1 MCLGCG
7 TDNEHGHHLQPRL
20 AGDRV
25 LARHVFDLRHSGA
38 PGIVHGGAIATVV
51 DDLLGFVLHLVG
63 EPAVTRQLQVD
74 YLAPIR
80 LGAAL
85 DLVAHLARRDG
96 RKLFLE
102 ATGTDV
108 ASGRT
113 LLTARALFVVV
124 PLEHFT

>member
-1 MCLGCG
+1 MF
-7 TDNEHGHHLQPRL
+7 
-20 AGDRV
+20 
-25 LARHVFDLRHSGA
+25 ARHVFDARHSGA
-38 PGIVHGGAIATVV
+38 PGIVHGGAVATVV
-51 DDLLGFVLHLVG
+51 DDLFGFVLHLVG

-80 LGAAL
+80 LDAPL
-85 DLVAHLARRDG
+85 DLAAHLARRDG

-102 ATGTDV
+102 ANGTDV

-113 LLTARALFVVV
+113 LLTAQAVFVVV